1 MSSRLQSIGRL
12 GATAAAVALGAVLAA
27 VAIPQFTGVLG
38 GGPPP
43 EPTVSIQAGLAHRLD
58 VSTVQGIAEQHLGS
72 MQTMAAGGQA
82 IAIQKISAVAADRV
96 TSVEAAAPVETDAT
110 GIRWVVRA
118 TGTFVGQ
125 RVPLGNPP
133 IVADTGYLII
143 DDATGEVVGMGM
155 P

>member
-1 MSSRLQSIGRL
+1 MSTRLQSVGRFA
-12 GATAAAVALGAVLAA
+12 ATVAAVAAGMVLAA
-27 VAIPQFTGVLG
+27 VAIPQLTGVLG

-43 EPTVSIQAGLAHRLD
+43 EPTVSVQAGLAPKLD
-58 VSTVQGIAEQHLGS
+58 VSTVQAIAEQQLAS
-72 MQTMAAGGQA
+72 MQTMAAGGQT
-82 IAIQKISAVAADRV
+82 IAIQKISAVGADRV
-96 TSVEAAAPVETDAT
+96 TGVEAAVPVETDAT

-125 RVPLGNPP
+125 RVPPGNPP